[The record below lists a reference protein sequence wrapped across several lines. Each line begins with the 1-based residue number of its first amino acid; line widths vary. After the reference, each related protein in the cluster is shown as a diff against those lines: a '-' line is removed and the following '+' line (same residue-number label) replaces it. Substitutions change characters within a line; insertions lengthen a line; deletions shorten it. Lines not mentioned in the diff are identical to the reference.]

1 MADADAIRAAAQ
13 QAAAERIEAAAL
25 SPLDEATAAKTVW
38 VGHIPDGSASEF
50 ELRRRFGVHG
60 SVVSVGLRPKPGT
73 GKTWALV
80 TFDSVDGAQRAVAT
94 PTMAQDGAGGAK
106 LQLKVQPA
114 DVGRELTSV
123 HSSSDGHA
131 LADVAARQ
139 QTNVEADGEL
149 VSRMAGFRNFAGANV
164 AKHAKQSA
172 TSLNPPSLAGTAAAA
187 EASGAE
193 DPAKLKAK
201 YEALLLDKALDAEK
215 ALEAAG
221 GKSTSP
227 DGGRGDARVCVGKR
241 PRGVQ
246 QEVDG

>member
-1 MADADAIRAAAQ
+1 MADAAAIRAAAQ

-25 SPLDEATAAKTVW
+25 SPLDDATAAKTVW

-94 PTMAQDGAGGAK
+94 PTMAQDGAGGEK
-106 LQLKVQPA
+106 LQLKVRPA
-114 DVGRELTSV
+114 DVGRELTSA

-139 QTNVEADGEL
+139 QTNVEADGDSADDSPYQRGQRARFWLPSSLLPADSE
-149 VSRMAGFRNFAGANV
+149 VSAAMPEWANR
-164 AKHAKQSA
+164 SA
-172 TSLNPPSLAGTAAAA
+172 V
-187 EASGAE
+187 
-193 DPAKLKAK
+193 
-201 YEALLLDKALDAEK
+201 
-215 ALEAAG
+215 G
-221 GKSTSP
+221 GVSVR
-227 DGGRGDARVCVGKR
+227 GG
-241 PRGVQ
+241 PRL
-246 QEVDG
+246 